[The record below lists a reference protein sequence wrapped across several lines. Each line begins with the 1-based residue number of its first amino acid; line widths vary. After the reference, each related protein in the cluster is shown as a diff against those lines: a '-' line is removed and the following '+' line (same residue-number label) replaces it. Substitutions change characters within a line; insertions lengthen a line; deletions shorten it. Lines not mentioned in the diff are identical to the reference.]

1 MSGRPDR
8 APLNVIFDL
17 GGVLI
22 DWNPRY
28 LFRDLFAGDDTAME
42 AFLSGVCSP
51 AWNERQDAGRP
62 IAEAEAELIG
72 RFPGHERLIRAYYA
86 GFDRM
91 LGGAIEGTVAVLEEL
106 AAAEVPLYALTNW
119 SAETFPHAMRR
130 FAFLGT
136 FRDIVVSGRIG
147 LVKPDRRIFDHLFAK
162 TKIDAAA
169 SVFIDDSPKNV
180 AGAVAAGLPAIQFR
194 SPGELRAALAG
205 LGLPVA
211 AV

>member
-1 MSGRPDR
+1 MSGRANR
-8 APLNVIFDL
+8 APRNVIFDL

-28 LFRDLFAGDDTAME
+28 LFRDLFVGDEAAME
-42 AFLSGVCSP
+42 AFLAGVCSP
-51 AWNERQDAGRP
+51 AWNERQDAGRT
-62 IAEAEAELIG
+62 IAEAEAELVG
-72 RFPGHERLIRAYYA
+72 RFPEQERLIRAYYA

-91 LGGAIEGTVAVLEEL
+91 LGGAIDGTVAVLEDL
-106 AAAEVPLYALTNW
+106 AAAGVPLYALTNW
-119 SAETFPHAMRR
+119 SAETFPHALRR
-130 FAFLGT
+130 FPFLGS

-147 LVKPDRRIFDHLFAK
+147 LIKPDRRIFDHLLAK
-162 TKIDAAA
+162 TGIDAAA

-180 AGAVAAGLPAIQFR
+180 AGAAAAGLSAIQFR
-194 SPGELRAALAG
+194 SPGELRRMLAG

>member
-1 MSGRPDR
+1 MSGPANL

-28 LFRDLFAGDDTAME
+28 LFCDLFAGDEAAME
-42 AFLSGVCSP
+42 AFLAGVCSP
-51 AWNERQDAGRP
+51 AWNERQDAGRT
-62 IAEAEAELIG
+62 IAEAEAELVG
-72 RFPGHERLIRAYYA
+72 RFPEHERFIRAYYA

-119 SAETFPHAMRR
+119 SAETFPHAVRR
-130 FAFLGT
+130 FAFLDA

-147 LVKPDRRIFDHLFAK
+147 LIKPDRRIFDHLLAR
-162 TKIDAAA
+162 TGIDAAS
-169 SVFIDDSPKNV
+169 SVFIDDSPRNV
-180 AGAVAAGLPAIQFR
+180 AAAATSGLSAIQFR
-194 SPGELRAALAG
+194 SARKLRVALAR